1 MTIKVTIKIQF
12 GNTRYF
18 PADEESRVFCKAFK
32 QTTYTEDQLKALQGL
47 GVEISA
53 KRETRPE
60 DGLKFLD
67 KDGV

>member
-1 MTIKVTIKIQF
+1 MTIRVTIKVQF

-18 PADEESRVFCKAFK
+18 PADEKSKVFCKAFK
-32 QTTYTEDQLKALQGL
+32 QSTYTEEQLKALQGL

-60 DGLKFLD
+60 DGLNWLD
-67 KDGV
+67 EV